1 LIFENSYN
9 QRKRFYPPDDTPH
22 GGIGM
27 KILIT
32 DKIENDVI
40 QQLKHAGHD
49 VTFNEMDAATL
60 VKEISKYDG
69 LMVRSR
75 TKATADVITAGAQGN
90 LKVIGRAG
98 IGVDNIDL
106 PTASKHDIKVVNAPT
121 GTTDSVAEL
130 ALGLMLAASRSIPQA
145 DHSMKQGLWEKK
157 AFKGVE
163 LYGKTLGIVGIGR
176 IGTELGKRALAFNM
190 KVLAYDKYIQT
201 SPAPKIS
208 LVSLEQLLKESDYI
222 SLHIP
227 FVKEEGATIKESD
240 FEKMKDGVIIVN
252 CARGGVVDEHALL
265 KYLNSGKVR
274 ATALDVYA
282 VEPPTFRDLINNP
295 KVICTPHI
303 GASTKEGQ
311 LRAGKICAQQMLLA
325 LSGKT
330 PEFWVNKK
338 MMEGK

>member
-1 LIFENSYN
+1 
-9 QRKRFYPPDDTPH
+9 
-22 GGIGM
+22 M

-32 DKIENDVI
+32 DKTENEVI
-40 QQLKHAGHD
+40 QQLKDAGAD
-49 VTFNEMDAATL
+49 VTFHEMDPATL
-60 VKEISKYDG
+60 LKEIPTYDG

-75 TKATADVITAGAQGN
+75 TKVIADVINAGAKGN

-106 PTASKHDIKVVNAPT
+106 SAASKNHMKVVNAPT
-121 GTTDSVAEL
+121 GTTESVAEL
-130 ALGLMLAASRSIPQA
+130 AFGLMLAASRSIPQA

-157 AFKGVE
+157 TFKGVE
-163 LYGKTLGIVGIGR
+163 LCGKTLGIIGIGR

-190 KVLAYDKYIQT
+190 KVLAYDKYIQK
-201 SPAPKIS
+201 SPAAKIS
-208 LVSLEQLLKESDYI
+208 MVSMEKLLKESDYL

-227 FVKEEGATIKESD
+227 FVKEEGATIKEPD
-240 FEKMKDGVIIVN
+240 FEKMKDGVILIN
-252 CARGGVVDEHALL
+252 CARGGVVDEQALL

-274 ATALDVYA
+274 AAALDVYA
-282 VEPPTFRDLINNP
+282 AEPPTFKDIVNHQ

-311 LRAGKICAQQMLLA
+311 LRAGKICAEQMLIALA
-325 LSGKT
+325 GKT

>member
-1 LIFENSYN
+1 
-9 QRKRFYPPDDTPH
+9 
-22 GGIGM
+22 M

-32 DKIENDVI
+32 DKTENEVV
-40 QQLKHAGHD
+40 QQLKDAGQE

-60 VKEISKYDG
+60 LKEIPKYDG

-75 TKATADVITAGAQGN
+75 TKATADVINAGAEGN

-106 PTASKHDIKVVNAPT
+106 PTASKNKIKVVNAPT
-121 GTTDSVAEL
+121 GTTESVAEL
-130 ALGLMLAASRSIPQA
+130 AFGLMLAASRSIPQA

-163 LYGKTLGIVGIGR
+163 LCGKTLGIIGIGR

-190 KVLAYDKYIQT
+190 KVLAYDKYIQK
-201 SPAPKIS
+201 SPTAKIAMM
-208 LVSLEQLLKESDYI
+208 SLEKLLKESDYL

-227 FVKEEGATIKESD
+227 FVKEEGATIKEPD
-240 FEKMKDGVIIVN
+240 FEKMKDGVIIIN
-252 CARGGVVDEHALL
+252 CARGGVVDEPALL

-274 ATALDVYA
+274 AAALDVYA
-282 VEPPTFRDLINNP
+282 AEPPTFKELVNHP
-295 KVICTPHI
+295 KVVCTPHI

-311 LRAGKICAQQMLLA
+311 LRAGKICAEQMLLV

-330 PEFWVNKK
+330 PDFWVNKK

>member
-1 LIFENSYN
+1 
-9 QRKRFYPPDDTPH
+9 
-22 GGIGM
+22 M

-32 DKIENDVI
+32 DKTENAVI
-40 QQLKHAGHD
+40 QKLKDAGQD
-49 VTFNEMDAATL
+49 VTFNEMDPATL
-60 VKEISKYDG
+60 LNEISHYDG

-75 TKATADVITAGAQGN
+75 TKATADVINAGAKGN

-106 PTASKHDIKVVNAPT
+106 VTASKNNIKVVNAPT
-121 GTTDSVAEL
+121 GTTESVAEL
-130 ALGLMLAASRSIPQA
+130 AFGLMLAASRSIPQA
-145 DHSMKQGLWEKK
+145 DHSMKRGLWAKK

-163 LYGKTLGIVGIGR
+163 LCGKTLGIIGIGR
-176 IGTELGKRALAFNM
+176 IGAELGKRALAFNM
-190 KVLAYDKYIQT
+190 NVLAYDKYIQK
-201 SPAPKIS
+201 SPHAKFTMV
-208 LVSLEQLLKESDYI
+208 LLEKLLKDSDYI

-227 FVKEEGATIKESD
+227 FVKEEGATIKEPD
-240 FEKMKDGVIIVN
+240 FEKMKNGVIIIN
-252 CARGGVVDEHALL
+252 CARGGVIDEQALL
-265 KYLNSGKVR
+265 KHLNGGKVQ
-274 ATALDVYA
+274 AAALDVYA
-282 VEPPTFRDLINNP
+282 TEPPTFKELVNHP

-311 LRAGKICAQQMLLA
+311 LRAGKICAEQMLLV

>member
-1 LIFENSYN
+1 
-9 QRKRFYPPDDTPH
+9 
-22 GGIGM
+22 
-27 KILIT
+27 
-32 DKIENDVI
+32 
-40 QQLKHAGHD
+40 
-49 VTFNEMDAATL
+49 
-60 VKEISKYDG
+60 
-69 LMVRSR
+69 
-75 TKATADVITAGAQGN
+75 

-106 PTASKHDIKVVNAPT
+106 PTASKNKIKVVNAPT
-121 GTTDSVAEL
+121 GTTESVAEL
-130 ALGLMLAASRSIPQA
+130 AFGLMLAASRSIPQA

-163 LYGKTLGIVGIGR
+163 LCGKTLGIIGIGR

-190 KVLAYDKYIQT
+190 TVLAYDKYIQK
-201 SPAPKIS
+201 SPTAKIAM
-208 LVSLEQLLKESDYI
+208 VSLEKLLKESDYL

-227 FVKEEGATIKESD
+227 FVKEEGATIKEPD
-240 FEKMKDGVIIVN
+240 FEKMKDGVIIIN
-252 CARGGVVDEHALL
+252 CARGGVVDEPALL

-274 ATALDVYA
+274 AAALDVYA
-282 VEPPTFRDLINNP
+282 AEPPTFKELVNHP
-295 KVICTPHI
+295 KVVCTPHI

-311 LRAGKICAQQMLLA
+311 LRAGKICAEQMLLV

>member
-1 LIFENSYN
+1 
-9 QRKRFYPPDDTPH
+9 
-22 GGIGM
+22 M

-32 DKIENDVI
+32 DKTENAVI
-40 QQLKHAGHD
+40 QQLKDAGHE
-49 VTFNEMDAATL
+49 VTFNEMDPATL
-60 VKEISKYDG
+60 LNEIPHYDG

-75 TKATADVITAGAQGN
+75 TKATADVINAGAKGS

-106 PTASKHDIKVVNAPT
+106 VAASKNNIKVVNAPT
-121 GTTDSVAEL
+121 GTTESVAEL
-130 ALGLMLAASRSIPQA
+130 AFGLMLATSRSIPQA

-163 LYGKTLGIVGIGR
+163 LCEKTLGIIGIGR

-190 KVLAYDKYIQT
+190 KVLAYDKYIQK
-201 SPAPKIS
+201 APVPKFTM
-208 LVSLEQLLKESDYI
+208 VSLDQLLKDSDYL

-227 FVKEEGATIKESD
+227 FVKTEGATITEPD
-240 FEKMKDGVIIVN
+240 FEKMKNGVILIN
-252 CARGGVVDEHALL
+252 CARGGVVDEQALL
-265 KYLNSGKVR
+265 KHLNSGKVL
-274 ATALDVYA
+274 AAGLDVYA
-282 VEPPTFRDLINNP
+282 AEPPTFKELVNHP
-295 KVICTPHI
+295 KVVCTPHI

-311 LRAGKICAQQMLLA
+311 LRAGKICAEQMMLV

-338 MMEGK
+338 MMEVK

>member
-1 LIFENSYN
+1 
-9 QRKRFYPPDDTPH
+9 
-22 GGIGM
+22 M

-32 DKIENDVI
+32 DKTENEVI
-40 QQLKHAGHD
+40 QQLKDAGQE

-60 VKEISKYDG
+60 LKEIPKYDG

-75 TKATADVITAGAQGN
+75 TKATADVINAGAKGS

-106 PTASKHDIKVVNAPT
+106 PTASKNKIKVVNAPT
-121 GTTDSVAEL
+121 GTTESVAEL
-130 ALGLMLAASRSIPQA
+130 AFGLMLAASRSIPQA

-163 LYGKTLGIVGIGR
+163 LCGKTLGIIGIGR

-190 KVLAYDKYIQT
+190 KVLAYDKYIQK
-201 SPAPKIS
+201 SPTAKIAM
-208 LVSLEQLLKESDYI
+208 VSLEKLLKESDYL

-227 FVKEEGATIKESD
+227 FVKEEGATIKEPD
-240 FEKMKDGVIIVN
+240 FEKMKDGVIIIN
-252 CARGGVVDEHALL
+252 CARGGVVDEQALL

-274 ATALDVYA
+274 AVALDVYA
-282 VEPPTFRDLINNP
+282 AEPPTFKELVNHP
-295 KVICTPHI
+295 KVVCTPHI

-311 LRAGKICAQQMLLA
+311 LRAGKICAEQMLLV
-325 LSGKT
+325 LSGNA
-330 PEFWVNKK
+330 PDFWVNKK
-338 MMEGK
+338 MMEEK

>member
-1 LIFENSYN
+1 
-9 QRKRFYPPDDTPH
+9 
-22 GGIGM
+22 M

-32 DKIENDVI
+32 DKTENEVI
-40 QQLKHAGHD
+40 QQLKGAGYE
-49 VTFNEMDAATL
+49 VTFNEMDPPTL
-60 VKEISKYDG
+60 LKEISHYDG

-75 TKATADVITAGAQGN
+75 TKVTGDVINAGVTGN

-106 PTASKHDIKVVNAPT
+106 PMASKHKVKVVNAPS
-121 GTTDSVAEL
+121 GTTESVAEL
-130 ALGLMLAASRSIPQA
+130 AFGHMIAASRSIPQA

-163 LYGKTLGIVGIGR
+163 LCGKTLGIIGIGR

-190 KVLAYDKYIQT
+190 KVIAYDKYVT
-201 SPAPKIS
+201 KSPVAKFS
-208 LVSLEQLLKESDYI
+208 LVSLEKLLKESDYI

-227 FVKEEGATIKESD
+227 FVKEEGAVIKEQQ
-240 FEKMKDGVIIVN
+240 FELMKNGVIIVN
-252 CARGGVVDEHALL
+252 CARGGVIDEQALV
-265 KYLNSGKVR
+265 KSLNSGKVR
-274 ATALDVYA
+274 AVGLDVYA
-282 VEPPTFRDLINNP
+282 AEPPVYKDLVNHQ

-303 GASTKEGQ
+303 GASTVEGQ
-311 LRAGKICAQQMLLA
+311 LRAGKICAEQMMLA

>member
-1 LIFENSYN
+1 
-9 QRKRFYPPDDTPH
+9 
-22 GGIGM
+22 M

-40 QQLKHAGHD
+40 QQLKDAGQE
-49 VTFNEMDAATL
+49 VTFNEMDPATL
-60 VKEISKYDG
+60 LKEIPKYDG

-75 TKATADVITAGAQGN
+75 SKATADVINAGAKGN

-106 PTASKHDIKVVNAPT
+106 PTASNNKIKVVNAPT
-121 GTTDSVAEL
+121 GTTESVAEL
-130 ALGLMLAASRSIPQA
+130 AFGLMLAASRSIPQA

-157 AFKGVE
+157 AFKGFE
-163 LYGKTLGIVGIGR
+163 LSGKTLGIIGIGR

-190 KVLAYDKYIQT
+190 KVLAYDKYIQK
-201 SPAPKIS
+201 SPAAKIAI
-208 LVSLEQLLKESDYI
+208 VPFDQLLKQSDYL

-227 FVKEEGATIKESD
+227 FVKEEGATIKEPD
-240 FEKMKDGVIIVN
+240 FEKMKDGVILIN
-252 CARGGVVDEHALL
+252 CARGGVVDEPALV

-274 ATALDVYA
+274 AAALDVYA
-282 VEPPTFRDLINNP
+282 AEPPTFKELINHP
-295 KVICTPHI
+295 KVVCTPHI

-311 LRAGKICAQQMLLA
+311 LRAGKICAEQMLLA

-330 PEFWVNKK
+330 PDFWVNKK

>member
-1 LIFENSYN
+1 
-9 QRKRFYPPDDTPH
+9 
-22 GGIGM
+22 M

-32 DKIENDVI
+32 DKTENEVI
-40 QQLKHAGHD
+40 QQLKNAGQD
-49 VTFNEMDAATL
+49 VTFNEMDAAML
-60 VKEISKYDG
+60 LKEIPLYDG

-75 TKATADVITAGAQGN
+75 TKVTADIIAAGSKGN

-106 PTASKHDIKVVNAPT
+106 PTASKNHMKVVNAPT
-121 GTTDSVAEL
+121 GTTESVAEL
-130 ALGLMLAASRSIPQA
+130 AFGLMLAASRSIPQA

-163 LYGKTLGIVGIGR
+163 LCGKTLGVIGIGR

-190 KVLAYDKYIQT
+190 KVLAYDKYIQK
-201 SPAPKIS
+201 SPVAKIS
-208 LVSLEQLLKESDYI
+208 MVSMEKLLKDSDYI

-227 FVKEEGATIKESD
+227 FVKEEGATIKEPD
-240 FEKMKDGVIIVN
+240 FEKMKDGIILIN
-252 CARGGVVDEHALL
+252 CARGGVVDEQALL
-265 KYLNSGKVR
+265 KHLNTGKVR
-274 ATALDVYA
+274 AAALDVYV
-282 VEPPTFRDLINNP
+282 VEPPTFKELVNHP
-295 KVICTPHI
+295 KVISTPHI

-311 LRAGKICAQQMLLA
+311 LRAGKICAEQMLLA
-325 LSGKT
+325 LAGKT

>member
-1 LIFENSYN
+1 
-9 QRKRFYPPDDTPH
+9 
-22 GGIGM
+22 M

-32 DKIENDVI
+32 DKTENEVI
-40 QQLKHAGHD
+40 QQLKTAGHD
-49 VTFNEMDAATL
+49 VTFNEMDPPTL
-60 VKEISKYDG
+60 LKEISHYDG

-75 TKATADVITAGAQGN
+75 TKVTADVINAGVMGN

-106 PTASKHDIKVVNAPT
+106 LTASKHKVKVVNAPS
-121 GTTDSVAEL
+121 GTTESVAEL
-130 ALGLMLAASRSIPQA
+130 AFGHMIAASRSLPQA

-163 LYGKTLGIVGIGR
+163 LCGKTLGIIGIGR

-190 KVLAYDKYIQT
+190 KVLAYDKYVT
-201 SPAPKIS
+201 KSPVAKFS
-208 LVSLEQLLKESDYI
+208 LVSLDKLLKESDYI

-227 FVKEEGATIKESD
+227 FVKEEGAVIKEQQ
-240 FEKMKDGVIIVN
+240 FEQMKNGVIIVN
-252 CARGGVVDEHALL
+252 CARGGVIDEPALV
-265 KYLNSGKVR
+265 KYLNGGKVR
-274 ATALDVYA
+274 AAGLDVYA
-282 VEPPTFRDLINNP
+282 AEPPVYKDLVNHA
-295 KVICTPHI
+295 KVVCTPHI

-311 LRAGKICAQQMLLA
+311 LRAGKICAEQMMLA

-338 MMEGK
+338 MMEGT

>member
-1 LIFENSYN
+1 
-9 QRKRFYPPDDTPH
+9 
-22 GGIGM
+22 M

-32 DKIENDVI
+32 DKIENEVV
-40 QQLKHAGHD
+40 QQLKDAGQE
-49 VTFNEMDAATL
+49 VIFNEMDAATL
-60 VKEISKYDG
+60 LKEIPKFDG

-75 TKATADVITAGAQGN
+75 TKATADIINAGAKGS

-106 PTASKHDIKVVNAPT
+106 PTASKNKIKVVNALT
-121 GTTDSVAEL
+121 GTTESVAEL
-130 ALGLMLAASRSIPQA
+130 AFGLMLAASRSIPQA

-163 LYGKTLGIVGIGR
+163 LSGKTLGIIGIGR
-176 IGTELGKRALAFNM
+176 IGTELGTRALAFNM
-190 KVLAYDKYIQT
+190 NVLAYDKYIQK
-201 SPAPKIS
+201 SPTAKIAM
-208 LVSLEQLLKESDYI
+208 VSLEKLLKESDYL

-227 FVKEEGATIKESD
+227 FVKEEGATIKEPD
-240 FEKMKDGVIIVN
+240 FEKMKDGVIIIN
-252 CARGGVVDEHALL
+252 CARGGVVDEPALL

-274 ATALDVYA
+274 AAALDVYTA
-282 VEPPTFRDLINNP
+282 EPPAFKELVNHP
-295 KVICTPHI
+295 KVVCTPHI

-311 LRAGKICAQQMLLA
+311 LRAGKICAQQMLLV

-338 MMEGK
+338 MMEEK

>member
-1 LIFENSYN
+1 
-9 QRKRFYPPDDTPH
+9 
-22 GGIGM
+22 M

-32 DKIENDVI
+32 DKTENEVI
-40 QQLKHAGHD
+40 QQLKAAGHD
-49 VTFNEMDAATL
+49 VTFNEMDPPTL
-60 VKEISKYDG
+60 LKEIAKYDG

-75 TKATADVITAGAQGN
+75 TKVTAEVINAGAAGN

-106 PTASKHDIKVVNAPT
+106 PAASKHKVKVVNAPS
-121 GTTDSVAEL
+121 GTTESVAEL
-130 ALGLMLAASRSIPQA
+130 AFGHMIAASRSLPQA

-163 LYGKTLGIVGIGR
+163 LCGKTLGIVGIGR

-190 KVLAYDKYIQT
+190 KVLAYDKYVT
-201 SPAPKIS
+201 ESPHPKFA
-208 LVSLEQLLKESDYI
+208 LVYLEKLLKESDYI

-227 FVKEEGATIKESD
+227 FVKDEGAVIKEPQL
-240 FEKMKDGVIIVN
+240 EMMKNGVIIVN
-252 CARGGVVDEHALL
+252 CARGGVIDEQALV

-274 ATALDVYA
+274 AAGLDVYA
-282 VEPPTFRDLINNP
+282 AEPPVYKDLVNHA
-295 KVICTPHI
+295 KVVCTPHI
-303 GASTKEGQ
+303 GASTSEGQ
-311 LRAGKICAQQMLLA
+311 LRAGKICAEQMMLVLQ
-325 LSGKT
+325 GKI

>member
-1 LIFENSYN
+1 
-9 QRKRFYPPDDTPH
+9 
-22 GGIGM
+22 M

-40 QQLKHAGHD
+40 QQLKNAGQE
-49 VTFNEMDAATL
+49 VTFNEMDPATL
-60 VKEISKYDG
+60 QKEISKYDG

-75 TKATADVITAGAQGN
+75 TKATADIINAGAQGN

-106 PTASKHDIKVVNAPT
+106 PTASKHNIKVVNAPT

-130 ALGLMLAASRSIPQA
+130 AFGMMLAASRSIPQA

-163 LYGKTLGIVGIGR
+163 LCGKTLGIIGIGR

-190 KVLAYDKYIQT
+190 KVLAYDKYIQK
-201 SPAPKIS
+201 SPAAKIAM
-208 LVSLEQLLKESDYI
+208 VSLEKLLKESDYI

-227 FVKEEGATIKESD
+227 FVKEEGATIREPD
-240 FEKMKDGVIIVN
+240 FEKMKEGVIIVN
-252 CARGGVVDEHALL
+252 CARGGVVDEPALL
-265 KYLNSGKVR
+265 KYLTSGRVR
-274 ATALDVYA
+274 AAALDVYA
-282 VEPPTFRDLINNP
+282 TEPPTFKELISNP

-311 LRAGKICAQQMLLA
+311 LRAGKICADQMLLA
-325 LSGKT
+325 LSGKA

-338 MMEGK
+338 MTEGK

>member
-1 LIFENSYN
+1 
-9 QRKRFYPPDDTPH
+9 
-22 GGIGM
+22 M

-32 DKIENDVI
+32 DKTEDVVI
-40 QQLKHAGHD
+40 QQLKHAGQD
-49 VTFNEMDAATL
+49 VTFNEMDPATL
-60 VKEISKYDG
+60 LKEIPKYDG

-75 TKATADVITAGAQGN
+75 TKATAEVITAGAQGN

-106 PTASKHDIKVVNAPT
+106 PTASNHNIKVVNAPT
-121 GTTDSVAEL
+121 GTTASVAEL
-130 ALGLMLAASRSIPQA
+130 AIGLMLAASRSIPQA

-163 LYGKTLGIVGIGR
+163 LFGKTLGVIGIGR
-176 IGTELGKRALAFNM
+176 IGAELGKRALAFNM
-190 KVLAYDKYIQT
+190 KVVAYDKYIQK
-201 SPAPKIS
+201 SPAANIAM
-208 LVSLEQLLKESDYI
+208 VSLDQLLKESDYI

-227 FVKEEGATIKESD
+227 FVKEEGATIKEHD
-240 FEKMKDGVIIVN
+240 FEKMKDGVIFVN
-252 CARGGVVDEHALL
+252 CARGGVVDEQALL

-274 ATALDVYA
+274 AAALDVYA
-282 VEPPTFRDLINNP
+282 TEPPTFKDLINNP

-311 LRAGKICAQQMLLA
+311 LRAGKICAEQMLLV

>member
-1 LIFENSYN
+1 
-9 QRKRFYPPDDTPH
+9 
-22 GGIGM
+22 M

-40 QQLKHAGHD
+40 QQLKNADQD
-49 VTFNEMDAATL
+49 VIFNEMDPATL
-60 VKEISKYDG
+60 QKEISKYDG

-75 TKATADVITAGAQGN
+75 TKATADIINAGAQGN

-106 PTASKHDIKVVNAPT
+106 PTASEHKIKVVNAPT

-130 ALGLMLAASRSIPQA
+130 AIGLMLAASRSIPQA

-163 LYGKTLGIVGIGR
+163 LCGKTLGIIGIGR
-176 IGTELGKRALAFNM
+176 IGTELAKRAFAFNM
-190 KVLAYDKYIQT
+190 KVLAYDKYIT
-201 SPAPKIS
+201 KPPAAKIAMVP
-208 LVSLEQLLKESDYI
+208 LDKLLKESDYI

-227 FVKEEGATIKESD
+227 FVKEEGAAIKEAD
-240 FEKMKDGVIIVN
+240 FEKMKEGVIIVN
-252 CARGGVVDEHALL
+252 AARGGVVDEQALL

-274 ATALDVYA
+274 AAALDVYA
-282 VEPPTFRDLINNP
+282 AEPPTFKELINHQ

-311 LRAGKICAQQMLLA
+311 LRAGKICADQMLLA

>member
-1 LIFENSYN
+1 
-9 QRKRFYPPDDTPH
+9 
-22 GGIGM
+22 M

-32 DKIENDVI
+32 DKTENDVI
-40 QQLKHAGHD
+40 QQLKDAGQE

-60 VKEISKYDG
+60 LKEIPKYDG

-75 TKATADVITAGAQGN
+75 TKATADVINAGAEGN

-106 PTASKHDIKVVNAPT
+106 PTASKNKIKVVNAPT
-121 GTTDSVAEL
+121 GTTESVAEL
-130 ALGLMLAASRSIPQA
+130 AFGLMLAASRSIPQA

-163 LYGKTLGIVGIGR
+163 LCGKTLGIIGIGR

-190 KVLAYDKYIQT
+190 KVLAYDKYIQK
-201 SPAPKIS
+201 SPTAKIAMM
-208 LVSLEQLLKESDYI
+208 SLEKLLKESDYL

-227 FVKEEGATIKESD
+227 FVKEEGATIKEPD
-240 FEKMKDGVIIVN
+240 FEKMKDGVIIIN
-252 CARGGVVDEHALL
+252 CARGGVVDEQALL

-274 ATALDVYA
+274 AAALDVYA
-282 VEPPTFRDLINNP
+282 AEPPTFKELVNHP
-295 KVICTPHI
+295 KVVCTPHI

-311 LRAGKICAQQMLLA
+311 LRAGKICAEQMLLV
-325 LSGKT
+325 LSGIA
-330 PEFWVNKK
+330 PDFWVNKK

>member
-1 LIFENSYN
+1 
-9 QRKRFYPPDDTPH
+9 
-22 GGIGM
+22 M

-32 DKIENDVI
+32 DKTENAVI
-40 QQLKHAGHD
+40 QQLKDAGHE
-49 VTFNEMDAATL
+49 VTFNEMDPATL
-60 VKEISKYDG
+60 LKEISKYDG

-75 TKATADVITAGAQGN
+75 TKAIAEIIAAGAKGN

-106 PTASKHDIKVVNAPT
+106 ATASKNNIKVVNAPT
-121 GTTDSVAEL
+121 GTTESVAEL
-130 ALGLMLAASRSIPQA
+130 AFGLMLAASRSIPQA

-163 LYGKTLGIVGIGR
+163 LCGKTLGIIGIGR

-190 KVLAYDKYIQT
+190 KVLAYDKYIQK
-201 SPAPKIS
+201 SPHEKFS
-208 LVSLEQLLKESDYI
+208 MVSLDTLLKESDYL

-227 FVKEEGATIKESD
+227 FVKEEGATIKEPD
-240 FEKMKDGVIIVN
+240 FEKMKAGVIIVN
-252 CARGGVVDEHALL
+252 CARGGVVDEQALL
-265 KYLNSGKVR
+265 KHINAGKVQ
-274 ATALDVYA
+274 AAALDVYA
-282 VEPPTFRDLINNP
+282 AEPPTFKDLVNHP

-311 LRAGKICAQQMLLA
+311 LRAGRICAEQMLLV
-325 LSGKT
+325 LSGKV

-338 MMEGK
+338 LMEGT

>member
-1 LIFENSYN
+1 
-9 QRKRFYPPDDTPH
+9 
-22 GGIGM
+22 M

-32 DKIENDVI
+32 DKTENEVI
-40 QQLKHAGHD
+40 QQLKGAGYE
-49 VTFNEMDAATL
+49 VTFNEMDPPTL
-60 VKEISKYDG
+60 LKEIPNYDG

-75 TKATADVITAGAQGN
+75 TKVTADVINAGVKGS
-90 LKVIGRAG
+90 LKVIGRDG

-106 PTASKHDIKVVNAPT
+106 PTASKNNLKVVNAPS
-121 GTTDSVAEL
+121 GTTESVAEL
-130 ALGLMLAASRSIPQA
+130 AFGHMIAASRSIPQA

-163 LYGKTLGIVGIGR
+163 LCGKTLGIIGIGR

-190 KVLAYDKYIQT
+190 RVLAYDKYVT
-201 SPAPKIS
+201 KSPVAKFS
-208 LVSLEQLLKESDYI
+208 LVSLEKLLKESDYI

-227 FVKEEGATIKESD
+227 FVKEEGAIIKEQQ
-240 FEKMKDGVIIVN
+240 FEMMKDGVIIVN
-252 CARGGVVDEHALL
+252 CARGGVIDEQALV

-274 ATALDVYA
+274 AAGLDVYA
-282 VEPPTFRDLINNP
+282 AEPPVYKDLVNHA

-311 LRAGKICAQQMLLA
+311 LRAGKICAEQMMLA
-325 LSGKT
+325 LLGKT

>member
-1 LIFENSYN
+1 
-9 QRKRFYPPDDTPH
+9 
-22 GGIGM
+22 M

-32 DKIENDVI
+32 DKTENEVV
-40 QQLKHAGHD
+40 QQLKDAGQE

-60 VKEISKYDG
+60 LKEIPKYDG

-75 TKATADVITAGAQGN
+75 TKATADIINAGVKGS

-106 PTASKHDIKVVNAPT
+106 PIASKNKIKVVNAPT
-121 GTTDSVAEL
+121 GTTESVAEL
-130 ALGLMLAASRSIPQA
+130 AFGLMLAASRSIPQA

-163 LYGKTLGIVGIGR
+163 LCGKTLGIIGIGR

-190 KVLAYDKYIQT
+190 TVLAYDKYIQK
-201 SPAPKIS
+201 SPTAKIAM
-208 LVSLEQLLKESDYI
+208 VSLEKLLKESDYL

-227 FVKEEGATIKESD
+227 FVKEEGATIKEPD
-240 FEKMKDGVIIVN
+240 FEKMKDGVIIIN
-252 CARGGVVDEHALL
+252 CARGGVVDEPALL

-274 ATALDVYA
+274 AAALDVYA
-282 VEPPTFRDLINNP
+282 AEPPTFKELVNHP
-295 KVICTPHI
+295 KVVCTPHI

-311 LRAGKICAQQMLLA
+311 LRAGKICAEQMLLV